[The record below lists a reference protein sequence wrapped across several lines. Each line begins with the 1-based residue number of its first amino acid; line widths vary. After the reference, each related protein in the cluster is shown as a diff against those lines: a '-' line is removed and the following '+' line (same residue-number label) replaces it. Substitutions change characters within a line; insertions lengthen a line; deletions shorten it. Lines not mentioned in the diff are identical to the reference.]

1 MKICERDE
9 TPCKRMVLC
18 VSSIKAGDSNK
29 EPQVM
34 WHKNGSVMSVYYWHE
49 IYFYQ
54 WKKEL
59 KMVSYT
65 EYKKS

>member
-1 MKICERDE
+1 
-9 TPCKRMVLC
+9 